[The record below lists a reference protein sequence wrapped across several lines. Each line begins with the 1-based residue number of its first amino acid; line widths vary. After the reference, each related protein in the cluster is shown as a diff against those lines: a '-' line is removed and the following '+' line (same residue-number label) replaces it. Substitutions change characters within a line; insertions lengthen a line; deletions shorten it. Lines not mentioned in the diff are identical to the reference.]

1 MGQWEAFALT
11 LALEIPVAV
20 GIAWLCGL
28 RDHLWRVLGVAVAAS
43 LLTHPVAW
51 FLATSGLAD
60 LQFWWRAAVIE
71 IAVVAAEAIVYRA
84 GLKAPWKTAAAMSLA
99 ANAVSFGGGLWLA
112 RLL

>member
-1 MGQWEAFALT
+1 MGQWQAFALT

-28 RDHLWRVLGVAVAAS
+28 RDQIWRVTGIAVAAS
-43 LLTHPVAW
+43 LLTHPIAW
-51 FLATSGLAD
+51 FLATTGLAD
-60 LQFWWRAAVIE
+60 MPFWWRAALIE
-71 IAVVAAEAIVYRA
+71 IAVVVAEAIVYRA

-99 ANAVSFGGGLWLA
+99 ANATSFGCGLWLA